1 MHWSICMGKM
11 FLEMWEKYFQS
22 TKHTAKQGKINMK
35 RIYGFLTDKIKHMKS
50 FSHNWMRK
58 IYQSGNLYGSLTFEF
73 YLVWN
78 CDDIFFLYCVLL
90 DANARCVC
98 AEHLGAVFRF
108 IRMSLIDIYGSK
120 GWKFITANL
129 VDDGLLFVC
138 PRTLLLG
145 LSGISLCERASE
157 WVSGVWTSNR
167 LTLDLYMV
175 TLSNSNNEMYCKC
188 IIIAFSKMR
197 KQLPACLLCFCFL
210 FVWFHFIFIFWAQL
224 LLLLFDFF
232 HSYFYFPYYIPI
244 INKRKKDANCL
255 LFVVMR
261 CFFFHRFSECI

>member
-11 FLEMWEKYFQS
+11 LLEMWEKYFQS
-22 TKHTAKQGKINMK
+22 KKHTAKQDKINMK

-78 CDDIFFLYCVLL
+78 CDDIFFCCVLL
-90 DANARCVC
+90 DANANVCVC

-145 LSGISLCERASE
+145 FSGISLCERASE
-157 WVSGVWTSNR
+157 WVSEWCVNIKS
-167 LTLDLYMV
+167 
-175 TLSNSNNEMYCKC
+175 
-188 IIIAFSKMR
+188 A
-197 KQLPACLLCFCFL
+197 
-210 FVWFHFIFIFWAQL
+210 
-224 LLLLFDFF
+224 DFGSVYGNTIQF
-232 HSYFYFPYYIPI
+232 EQW
-244 INKRKKDANCL
+244 NVL
-255 LFVVMR
+255 
-261 CFFFHRFSECI
+261 